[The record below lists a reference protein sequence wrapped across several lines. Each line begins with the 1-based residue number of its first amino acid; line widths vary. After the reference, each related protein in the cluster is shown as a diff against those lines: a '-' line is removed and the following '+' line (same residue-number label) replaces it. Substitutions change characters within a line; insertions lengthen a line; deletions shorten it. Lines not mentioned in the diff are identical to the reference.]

1 MSALSHS
8 ASSIS
13 RAPRH
18 IAIVPAAGSGSR
30 MGAERPKQYIDL
42 NQRPLLWHALETL
55 TRVQRIEAVCVVLA
69 PDDEWWPSFDW
80 SALGDALRPMFVG
93 GATRAHSVSNALAH
107 MQSTMQVDDGDWV
120 LVHDAAR
127 ACLSVAQVDGLID
140 AVQDDPV
147 GGLLA
152 VPVADTLKRVHA
164 GDGTLVGAT
173 VPRDGLWQ
181 AQTPQ
186 MFRYGLLR
194 RALAHHDQVTDEAG
208 AVEALGLRP
217 RLVAADVTNFKV
229 TYPQDLALAAQ
240 ILQSRK

>member
-1 MSALSHS
+1 
-8 ASSIS
+8 
-13 RAPRH
+13 
-18 IAIVPAAGSGSR
+18 

-55 TRVQRIEAVCVVLA
+55 TCVPRIDAVCVVLA
-69 PDDEWWPSFDW
+69 PDDDWWSRFDW
-80 SALGDALRPMFVG
+80 SALGDALKPMFVG
-93 GATRAHSVSNALAH
+93 GATRAHSVSNALTY
-107 MQSTMQVDDGDWV
+107 MQTIMHVDEDDWV

-127 ACLSVAQVDGLID
+127 ACLSVAHVDALID

-152 VPVADTLKRVHA
+152 VPVADTLKRAHPGA
-164 GDGTLVGAT
+164 TTLVGET

-186 MFRYGLLR
+186 MFRFGLLR
-194 RALAHHDQVTDEAG
+194 KALAHHDQVTDEAG

-229 TYPQDLALAAQ
+229 TYPQDMALAAQ

>member
-1 MSALSHS
+1 
-8 ASSIS
+8 
-13 RAPRH
+13 
-18 IAIVPAAGSGSR
+18 

-55 TRVQRIEAVCVVLA
+55 TRVPRIDAVCVVLA
-69 PDDEWWPSFDW
+69 PDDDWWPRFDW
-80 SALGDALRPMFVG
+80 RELGESLKPMFVG

-107 MQSTMQVDDGDWV
+107 MQTSMHVGEDDWV

-127 ACLSVAQVDGLID
+127 ACLSVAQVDSLID

-152 VPVADTLKRVHA
+152 VPVADTLKRVHPGA
-164 GDGTLVGAT
+164 STLVGET

-186 MFRYGLLR
+186 MFRYGLLQK
-194 RALAHHDQVTDEAG
+194 ALAHHDQVTDEAG

-229 TYPQDLALAAQ
+229 TYPQDMALAAQ